1 MSELHFPNLT
11 IKGFRGIK
19 ELTIPNLGRVNLITG
34 KNNTG
39 KSTVL
44 EALRIILHDAEPW
57 VILDTLEFRE
67 KDIASRREVDTL
79 TDLEV
84 LSYISVLFHG
94 FPQKLRD
101 FSPIVVT
108 TTNGSKGEHLEL
120 KIQKISENSAPQMGL
135 SPFYNETLTIED
147 GDSEMLL
154 LVKKG
159 EFSVGH
165 RLRNF
170 LRNLRSTRV
179 GHTIIQEPSRMPCVL
194 LDPYAG
200 ESTDE
205 HADLWDSVVL
215 TELERE
221 VVEALRLINSNIS
234 AISMV
239 RTSGSSHVRRAIVRA
254 EGIPRPVPLRSFG
267 DGMNRLFG
275 IALSLANAEGG
286 VLLID
291 EFENGLHFSI
301 QPDVWRM
308 IFNMS
313 ERLNIQVFATTHS
326 RDTVH
331 AFQKAASE
339 SPEEGAL
346 IHLTSR
352 DGKIVPTV
360 FTEQELKIVAR
371 DDVEVR

>member
-1 MSELHFPNLT
+1 MSKLHFPNLT

-19 ELTIPNLGRVNLITG
+19 ELTIPQLGRVNLITG

-44 EALRIILHDAEPW
+44 EALRLILHDAEPW
-57 VILDTLEFRE
+57 VILETLEYRE
-67 KDIASRREVDTL
+67 EDIATRKEVETL
-79 TDLEV
+79 GDLEV

-94 FPQKLRD
+94 FPQKAKD
-101 FSPIVVT
+101 FSPILIT

-120 KIQKISENSAPQMGL
+120 KIEEISRNSDLQMGL
-135 SPFYNETLTIED
+135 SPIYSETLTIED
-147 GDSEMLL
+147 SDGEILL

-159 EFSVGH
+159 EFTVGH
-165 RLRNF
+165 RLGNF

-179 GHTIIQEPSRMPCVL
+179 GHSIVQETSSKPCIL

-200 ESTDE
+200 QSTNE
-205 HADLWDSVVL
+205 HADLWDEVVL
-215 TELERE
+215 TKLERE
-221 VVEALRLINSNIS
+221 VVRALRFINSNIA
-234 AISMV
+234 AISMIGK
-239 RTSGSSHVRRAIVRA
+239 RGSAYERRAIVRS
-254 EGIPRPVPLRSFG
+254 EDIPRPVPLRSYG

-291 EFENGLHFSI
+291 EFENGLHYSV

-308 IFNMS
+308 IFKMS

-331 AFQKAASE
+331 AFQKAAAESE
-339 SPEEGAL
+339 EEAML
-346 IHLTSR
+346 IKMRLIGE
-352 DGKIVPTV
+352 DN
-360 FTEQELKIVAR
+360 VAVVTDKEGLEIATR
-371 DDVEVR
+371 HNIETR

>member
-19 ELTIPNLGRVNLITG
+19 ELTIPQLGRVNLITG

-39 KSTVL
+39 KSTIL
-44 EALRIILHDAEPW
+44 EALRINLNDAEPW
-57 VILDTLEFRE
+57 VILETLEYRE
-67 KDIASRREVDTL
+67 EDIASRREVETL
-79 TDLEV
+79 GDLEV

-94 FPQKLRD
+94 FPQRLKD
-101 FSPIVVT
+101 FSPIIVT
-108 TTNGSKGEHLEL
+108 TTNGRKGEHLEL
-120 KIQKISENSAPQMGL
+120 RIEKIPRNSVPQMGL
-135 SPFYNETLTIED
+135 RLSGGEVQTLED
-147 GDSEMLL
+147 GDGELLL

-179 GHTIIQEPSRMPCVL
+179 GHSIIQEASLTPCIL

-205 HADLWDSVVL
+205 HADLWDAVVL
-215 TELERE
+215 TKLEPE
-221 VVEALRLINSNIS
+221 VVGALRFINSSIA

-239 RTSGSSHVRRAIVRA
+239 GTSGSSHERRAIVRA
-254 EGIPRPVPLRSFG
+254 EDIPKPVPLRSFG

-291 EFENGLHFSI
+291 EFENGLHYSV

-313 ERLNIQVFATTHS
+313 E
-326 RDTVH
+326 
-331 AFQKAASE
+331 KAKH
-339 SPEEGAL
+339 PGL
-346 IHLTSR
+346 RHN
-352 DGKIVPTV
+352 P
-360 FTEQELKIVAR
+360 
-371 DDVEVR
+371 

>member
-19 ELTIPNLGRVNLITG
+19 ELTIPQLGRVNLITG

-39 KSTVL
+39 KSTIL
-44 EALRIILHDAEPW
+44 EALRIILNDAEPW
-57 VILDTLEFRE
+57 VILETLEYRE
-67 KDIASRREVDTL
+67 EDIASRRQVETL
-79 TDLEV
+79 GDLEV

-94 FPQKLRD
+94 FPQRLGD
-101 FSPIVVT
+101 FSPILVT
-108 TTNGSKGEHLEL
+108 TTNGCTGEHLEL
-120 KIQKISENSAPQMGL
+120 KIEKIPRNSVPQMRLRL
-135 SPFYNETLTIED
+135 SRSEVQNSED
-147 GDSEMLL
+147 GDGELLL

-170 LRNLRSTRV
+170 LQNQRSTRV
-179 GHTIIQEPSRMPCVL
+179 GHSIIQEASLTPCIL

-205 HADLWDSVVL
+205 HADLWDAVVL
-215 TELERE
+215 TKLERE
-221 VVEALRLINSNIS
+221 VVRALRFINSSIS

-239 RTSGSSHVRRAIVRA
+239 GTSGSSYERRAIVRA
-254 EGIPRPVPLRSFG
+254 EDIPKPVPLRSFG

-275 IALSLANAEGG
+275 IALSLANAGG
-286 VLLID
+286 GLLLID
-291 EFENGLHFSI
+291 EFENGLHYSV

-308 IFNMS
+308 IFGLS
-313 ERLNIQVFATTHS
+313 QKLDIQVFATTHS
-326 RDTVH
+326 RDTVE
-331 AFQKAASE
+331 AFQKAAAE

-352 DGKIVPTV
+352 RDDIIPTV
-360 FTEQELKIVAR
+360 FTEEELAIVAR
-371 DDVEVR
+371 DNIEVR